1 MVHFFGINCDKDL
14 TFEQFSNFV
23 SNFQHEVLKFEF
35 KQYSGGEI
43 YLRGPDFA
51 EMVLKYTKL
60 NPEMENNIKS
70 KVSSEIKVTFDDF
83 EVFVQML
90 NNIEDFEVAVKFFG
104 LLGKQPLGQEELKKA
119 AKICLN
125 GKDLPNNII
134 EILFS
139 MFDIEGN
146 FLSFSFMIL
155 ILGTQDLLTFV

>member
-1 MVHFFGINCDKDL
+1 MVHFFGINCDQDL

-23 SNFQHEVLKFEF
+23 SKFQHEVLKFEF

-51 EMVLKYTKL
+51 DMVLKYTKL
-60 NPEMENNIKS
+60 NPEIKNNIKS

-83 EVFVQML
+83 ELFVQML
-90 NNIEDFEVAVKFFG
+90 NNIEDFEVAVKIFG
-104 LLGKQPLGQEELKKA
+104 LLGKNPLVHEEMKKA

-125 GKDLPNNII
+125 GKDLPDNII

-146 FLSFSFMIL
+146 
-155 ILGTQDLLTFV
+155 

>member
-14 TFEQFSNFV
+14 TFEQFSSFV

-60 NPEMENNIKS
+60 NPEMENYIKS
-70 KVSSEIKVTFDDF
+70 KVSSEIIVTFDDF
-83 EVFVQML
+83 DLFVQML

-104 LLGKQPLGQEELKKA
+104 LIGKHPLGHEELKKA

-125 GKDLPNNII
+125 GKDLPDNII
-134 EILFS
+134 QILFS
-139 MFDIEGN
+139 MFGIEGN

-155 ILGTQDLLTFV
+155 ILGHKTFV